1 MENKEINFLMVSQLK
16 SILSPKN
23 SLIRSLDFLTSL
35 ITLKLLLE
43 RKEKEVWK
51 KSKINFNLKTESGKF
66 KGDLTILSGFTIIC
80 KKVTLEH
87 QYHLYLQKL
96 KWDHLMMSIFNKE
109 WLFLKGFL
117 LNAFTLMRL
126 HQILFLRHFY
136 QFSRDKNYRQWKR
149 NLEIN

>member
-16 SILSPKN
+16 WILSPRN
-23 SLIRSLDFLTSL
+23 SLIQSLDFLTSL

-43 RKEKEVWK
+43 HKEKEAWK
-51 KSKINFNLKTESGKF
+51 KSKINFNQKTESGKF
-66 KGDLTILSGFTIIC
+66 KEDLTILSGFTIIC
-80 KKVTLEH
+80 KKVTLELLFH
-87 QYHLYLQKL
+87 PYLQKL
-96 KWDHLMMSIFNKE
+96 KWDHLMMDIFNKE

-136 QFSRDKNYRQWKR
+136 QFSQDKNYRQ
-149 NLEIN
+149 